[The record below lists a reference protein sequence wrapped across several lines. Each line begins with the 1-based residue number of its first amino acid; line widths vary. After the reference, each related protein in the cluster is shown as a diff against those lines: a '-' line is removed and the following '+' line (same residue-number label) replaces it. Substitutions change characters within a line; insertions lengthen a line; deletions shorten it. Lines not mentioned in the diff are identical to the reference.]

1 MKKLFNKINEL
12 WLNFKKWSDINIF
25 GYLLGSI
32 IKIILIVIIF
42 IGIYYAIFTTGVF
55 KDGSSSD
62 SAIISDS
69 SDTAND
75 NCTVRGIELH
85 GVIATYLP
93 LHAENDPNF
102 NYDSVSSENVA
113 YAIKQANDDD
123 RIKAILIDT
132 DSSGGYPVAGEEISV
147 AIKNS
152 QKPVIALIREQ
163 GDSAAYWA
171 ISSADKIFA
180 SRNSEVGSIGVTQSY
195 LSNVK
200 KNAKDGLT
208 YESLSTGKFKD
219 AGNAD
224 KPLTAE
230 EKALFMR
237 DLNIIYSNF
246 IADVA
251 QNRKIPIDK
260 VRGIADGSTVLG
272 DKAKE
277 LGLVDQIGGLPEVE
291 QYIEKTTGEKPEICW

>member
-1 MKKLFNKINEL
+1 MKKIFNKINEL
-12 WLNFKKWSDINIF
+12 WLSFRKWSDGNIF
-25 GYLLGSI
+25 GYLIGSI
-32 IKIILIVIIF
+32 VKLVLILTIF
-42 IGIYYAIFTTGVF
+42 ILLFYSLFIIGPF
-55 KDGSSSD
+55 KDKTSSD
-62 SAIISDS
+62 SAVSDS
-69 SDTAND
+69 SDTTND

-85 GVIATYLP
+85 GMIMTYLP
-93 LHAENDPNF
+93 IHAENDTYF

-113 YAIKQANDDD
+113 YAIKQANDDE

-132 DSSGGYPVAGEEISV
+132 DSSGGYPVAGEEISI

-152 QKPVIALIREQ
+152 KKPVVALIREQ
-163 GDSAAYWA
+163 GDSAAYWS
-171 ISSADKIFA
+171 ISSAEKIFA

-195 LSNVK
+195 LSNAN

-208 YESLSTGKFKD
+208 YESLSAGKFKD
-219 AGNAD
+219 SGSAD

-237 DLNIIYSNF
+237 DLNIIYNNF

-260 VRGIADGSTVLG
+260 VKGIADGSTVLG
-272 DKAKE
+272 SKALE
-277 LGLVDQIGGLPEVE
+277 LGLVDQLGGLPEVQ
-291 QYIEKTTGEKPEICW
+291 QYLDKTTGEPSTICW

>member
-1 MKKLFNKINEL
+1 MRKIFNKTNEL
-12 WLNFKKWSDINIF
+12 WLNFKRWSDVNIV
-25 GYLLGSI
+25 GYLIGSI
-32 IKIILIVIIF
+32 AKIILIIIAF
-42 IGIYYAIFTTGVF
+42 VGIYYAISTTSIF
-55 KDGSSSD
+55 KDTSSSD
-62 SAIISDS
+62 PTVSDS
-69 SDTAND
+69 SDTTND

-85 GVIATYLP
+85 GIIATYLP
-93 LHAENDPNF
+93 LHTDNDTNF
-102 NYDSVSSENVA
+102 NYDSVSSENIA
-113 YAIKQANDDD
+113 YAIKQANDDE

-132 DSSGGYPVAGEEISV
+132 DSSGGYPVAGEEISI

-152 QKPVIALIREQ
+152 KKPVVALIREQ

-171 ISSADKIFA
+171 ISSASKIFA

-224 KPLTAE
+224 KPLTVE

-237 DLNIIYSNF
+237 DLNIIYNNF
-246 IADVA
+246 IQDVS

-260 VRGIADGSTVLG
+260 VKGIADGSTVLG
-272 DKAKE
+272 QKALE
-277 LGLVDQIGGLPEVE
+277 LGLVDQIGGLPETE
-291 QYIEKTTGEKPEICW
+291 QYIEKTTGETSTICW

>member
-1 MKKLFNKINEL
+1 MRKLFNKINEL
-12 WLNFKKWSDINIF
+12 WLSFRKWSDANIL
-25 GYLLGSI
+25 GYLIGSI
-32 IKIILIVIIF
+32 IKIILIIIVF
-42 IGIYYAIFTTGVF
+42 VSIYYAVSITGLL
-55 KDGSSSD
+55 KDGSPSD
-62 SAIISDS
+62 PAISDS

-75 NCTVRGIELH
+75 DCTVRGIELH
-85 GVIATYLP
+85 GMIATYLP
-93 LHAENDPNF
+93 LHADNDTNF

-113 YAIKQANDDD
+113 YAIKQANEDE

-132 DSSGGYPVAGEEISV
+132 DSSGGYPVAGEEISI

-171 ISSADKIFA
+171 ISSASKIFA

-237 DLNIIYSNF
+237 DLNIIYNNF

-251 QNRKIPIDK
+251 QNRKISIDK
-260 VRGIADGSTVLG
+260 IRGIADGSTVLG
-272 DKAKE
+272 DKALE

-291 QYIEKTTGEKPEICW
+291 QYLEKITGETSTICW

>member
-12 WLNFKKWSDINIF
+12 WLNFKKWSDTNIL
-25 GYLLGSI
+25 GYLIGSTV
-32 IKIILIVIIF
+32 KIILIIIVF
-42 IGIYYAIFTTGVF
+42 VSIYYAVFTTGAF
-55 KDGSSSD
+55 KDDSSSN
-62 SAIISDS
+62 STISDS
-69 SDTAND
+69 SDTSND

-85 GVIATYLP
+85 GMIATYLP
-93 LHAENDPNF
+93 LHADNDTNF

-113 YAIKQANDDD
+113 YAIKQANDDE
-123 RIKAILIDT
+123 RINAILIDT
-132 DSSGGYPVAGEEISV
+132 DSSGGYPVAGEEISI

-152 QKPVIALIREQ
+152 KKPIIALIREQ

-171 ISSADKIFA
+171 ISSASKIFA

-237 DLNIIYSNF
+237 DLNIIYNNF

-260 VRGIADGSTVLG
+260 VRSFSDGSTVLG
-272 DKAKE
+272 TKALE
-277 LGLVDQIGGLPEVE
+277 LGLIDQIGGLPEVE
-291 QYIEKTTGEKPEICW
+291 QYLEKTTGETSTICW